1 MKKITIFLSIIF
13 FCLTMCINSYA
24 DNFKIID
31 EFLDMYMIND
41 KTNMNL
47 SKNSSSNGKSDVIT
61 NGKVILGD
69 EMLFTDE
76 YKHLIDGKKV
86 GLVTNQTGVNS
97 KGENTKNVLYS
108 YKNAKLTSLYAP
120 EHGID
125 GTVKAGDY
133 VSSYTDKDTKLPI
146 YSLYGDTREPN
157 EQMISNIDVLL
168 FDLQDIGSRTYTYIS
183 TMYKCME
190 ACKKYGKTF
199 VVLDRPNPIS
209 CKYVE
214 GFVLQDEAKSFV
226 GIDNMPMAHGMTAGE
241 LARYFNRNIGADLKV
256 VAMKNYRRDMIWQ
269 DTGLNFKQTSP
280 YIPNIE
286 SAFCYMATGQS
297 ENMGIG
303 MGDNFTWSGGKNI
316 NSSVLA
322 DKLNSYGLQ
331 GVEFIALNKGQ
342 SGGVKLKITNYHTFN
357 PAKTGYYI
365 MATANLQKALNVSF
379 YDSKGRA
386 TMFYKISGNKAFGNA
401 ILAKKSAYEI
411 EQLYR
416 KNADEFREN
425 TRKYYIYE

>member
-1 MKKITIFLSIIF
+1 
-13 FCLTMCINSYA
+13 
-24 DNFKIID
+24 
-31 EFLDMYMIND
+31 MYMLNE

-47 SKNSSSNGKSDVIT
+47 SKNSSLNDKNDVIT

-108 YKNAKLTSLYAP
+108 YKNAKLTSLYVP

-146 YSLYGDTREPN
+146 YSLYGDTREPTK
-157 EQMISNIDVLL
+157 QMLSDIDVLL

-209 CKYVE
+209 CK
-214 GFVLQDEAKSFV
+214 FV
-226 GIDNMPMAHGMTAGE
+226 
-241 LARYFNRNIGADLKV
+241 
-256 VAMKNYRRDMIWQ
+256 
-269 DTGLNFKQTSP
+269 
-280 YIPNIE
+280 
-286 SAFCYMATGQS
+286 
-297 ENMGIG
+297 
-303 MGDNFTWSGGKNI
+303 
-316 NSSVLA
+316 
-322 DKLNSYGLQ
+322 
-331 GVEFIALNKGQ
+331 
-342 SGGVKLKITNYHTFN
+342 
-357 PAKTGYYI
+357 
-365 MATANLQKALNVSF
+365 
-379 YDSKGRA
+379 
-386 TMFYKISGNKAFGNA
+386 
-401 ILAKKSAYEI
+401 
-411 EQLYR
+411 
-416 KNADEFREN
+416 
-425 TRKYYIYE
+425 